1 MATLAALLSSLTQS
15 LTLAQEATPQIEAI
29 EHPKDG
35 ISLLDVKNE
44 LLLSYL
50 QNLVFLILLKLR
62 NSKLADDG
70 SSHGDAIDESVRE
83 KLVKLRLYL
92 EKGARPLEDK
102 LRFSIERFL
111 RTAEDA
117 QREGQRKSRTATL
130 VDKDSADSDGSGSG
144 SDEEDDDD
152 DNKND
157 ATRSKQV
164 AAAPRVG
171 ALIDDVTMQ
180 STGREE
186 GPSGIYRP
194 PKRDRHLM
202 ETTRSRE
209 KADRRPNKSHTME
222 EFIHSELFTAPI
234 AEPSIGTTILQG
246 GRKMKTAQERKEEA
260 ERRDYEEMNL
270 VRLPKLSKKERAKK
284 NKEAGHGGR
293 MQFGG
298 EEWRDLGEGV
308 DRIDRLTKRKGQAG
322 GGVRALLEK
331 SRKRGF
337 EAADGHPEIGERFQ
351 KKVKMLEAGRRS
363 RGKKSIEAQH
373 CSKPVLTWPQ
383 RHLQAKIS
391 HTHISF
397 FPAMS
402 LSVDTTS
409 ASSTMTPDLETD
421 DDPVTATYQVFLNP
435 TLPHGRRLL
444 VLQQPNRTVD
454 SRPPAPPTEVRLK
467 PDSGMV
473 EVDIPLDTGV
483 AYDREKGLRWGR
495 SLKASMAAKNGG
507 SHGLAGGFGLGAVNH
522 QGQRA
527 AGGGRSKGGRADD
540 PESALDWNEAVLQD
554 KVLRTQTLGGQ
565 CPDADEVQ
573 HMVGVF
579 RGNEL
584 HLTPVSSLVLL
595 RPQPHHLDAVAQQ
608 ERSAASAA
616 SKEAAQGTATA
627 ARAIHMTIKTA
638 TDGDGVTTET
648 MADRLRFVQA
658 EPWKSLRHIDENDEA
673 AWDVYNE
680 SLFLMPPSDQST
692 SGEPSTGTSSAEASA
707 LEHVVPRFV
716 STWNNLQ
723 TLEHVSGITKPVSE
737 PEPPKDTQQPA
748 AEARL
753 SKGRFK
759 APSKPDKG
767 KSRSAASMK

>member
-1 MATLAALLSSLTQS
+1 MATLAAFLSSLTQS

-62 NSKLADDG
+62 NSKTADDG
-70 SSHGDAIDESVRE
+70 SIHGSAIDETVRE

-92 EKGARPLEDK
+92 EKGARPVEDK

-111 RTAEDA
+111 RTAENA
-117 QREGQRKSRTATL
+117 QREGQSKSRTMAL
-130 VDKDSADSDGSGSG
+130 DDRDSATSDGSRPE
-144 SDEEDDDD
+144 SDEENSDDDEEEE
-152 DNKND
+152 D
-157 ATRSKQV
+157 ATRSKHV

-171 ALIDDVTMQ
+171 ALIDDVTLQ
-180 STGREE
+180 STEREE
-186 GPSGIYRP
+186 GSSGIYRP

-202 ETTRSRE
+202 DTTRPRE
-209 KADRRPNKSHTME
+209 MADRRPHKSHTME
-222 EFIHSELFTAPI
+222 EFVHSELSTAPV

-246 GRKMKTAQERKEEA
+246 GRKMKTAQQRKEEA

-308 DRIDRLTKRKGQAG
+308 DRIDRLTKRKGRAG

-351 KKVKMLEAGRRS
+351 KKVKMLEHFIVIGAHYHVER
-363 RGKKSIEAQH
+363 H
-373 CSKPVLTWPQ
+373 YYSKPSSLRSIDRP
-383 RHLQAKIS
+383 KS
-391 HTHISF
+391 HTNTSLPF
-397 FPAMS
+397 LTMS
-402 LSVDTTS
+402 TSVDTAS
-409 ASSTMTPDLETD
+409 ASSTMTPDFD
-421 DDPVTATYQVFLNP
+421 SDNDPVTATYQVFLNP
-435 TLPHGRRLL
+435 TMPHGRRLL
-444 VLQQPNRTVD
+444 VLQQPNRTGD
-454 SRPPAPPTEVRLK
+454 ARPPPPPTEVRLK

-527 AGGGRSKGGRADD
+527 AGSSRSKGSRSD
-540 PESALDWNEAVLQD
+540 ESESTLDWNDAVLQD

-595 RPQPHHLDAVAQQ
+595 RPQPHHVDAIAQQ
-608 ERSAASAA
+608 ERNAASAA
-616 SKEAAQGTATA
+616 SKDAAQGTATA

-638 TDGDGVTTET
+638 TEGDGVTTET

-658 EPWKSLRHIDENDEA
+658 EPWRSLRHIDENDEA
-673 AWDVYNE
+673 SWDVYNE
-680 SLFLMPPSDQST
+680 SLFLKPPSDKVT
-692 SGEPSTGTSSAEASA
+692 SDEPSTGTSSTETPADNT
-707 LEHVVPRFV
+707 LENLVPKFI

-723 TLEHVSGITKPVSE
+723 MLEHVSGITKPVPK

-748 AEARL
+748 AEAKS
-753 SKGRFK
+753 SKGRSK
-759 APSKPDKG
+759 ESSKPDKG
-767 KSRSAASMK
+767 KSRC